1 MQLIYGTC
9 ESAGSSIQTLKSIKG
24 NFGHGGLSNQFEVKM
39 SPEDIDIFGKQYES
53 IFASKDKN
61 IDENSVV
68 AESESSFFTQRSI
81 RIS

>member
-1 MQLIYGTC
+1 
-9 ESAGSSIQTLKSIKG
+9 
-24 NFGHGGLSNQFEVKM
+24 M

>member
-1 MQLIYGTC
+1 MHLIYGTC
-9 ESAGSSIQTLKSIKG
+9 ESAGSSIQTLKSIKV
-24 NFGHGGLSNQFEVKM
+24 NFGNGGLSNQFEVKM